1 MYNLLLCSVMHE
13 VLSTFIPD
21 GSCHEPNIFPL
32 KSYSAANAYFGNLKD
47 KSLKL
52 NTYNNRNKNEKLLI
66 IFN

>member
-52 NTYNNRNKNEKLLI
+52 NT
-66 IFN
+66 